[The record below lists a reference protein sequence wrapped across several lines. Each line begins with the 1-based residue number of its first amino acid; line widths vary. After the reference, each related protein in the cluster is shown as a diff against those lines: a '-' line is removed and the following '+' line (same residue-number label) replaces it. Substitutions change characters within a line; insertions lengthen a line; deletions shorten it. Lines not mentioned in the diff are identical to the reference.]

1 MSEIIDFNELKATGA
16 LPSPRGVMLAVI
28 RLCQREQV
36 SLQELARTVQT
47 DPVLAGRI
55 IKLANAANPVKT
67 RSIAAVTTDVLIL
80 IGVHAV
86 RQVAL
91 GLSLA
96 ASYRNGA
103 CEGFDYGR
111 FWTRSLAMACAAR
124 AIGERIRVAPA
135 AELFTC
141 GLLAGIGRLGIA
153 SARPLAYSRL
163 LEEMRGCWPEE
174 LTLAEARLFGYS
186 HLSLAAAMMADWNIP
201 RMFGD
206 AVLFHEKP
214 HASSFAI
221 GSRQQRLTHGLHLAA
236 LIADLCVATDDE
248 RTLLVPSVFEAAAVS
263 GLADDQVALL
273 VDEVSREWAEW
284 GEVLQLHT
292 RALSLLPESG
302 ADLTQLS
309 QGPIDVQ

>member
-1 MSEIIDFNELKATGA
+1 MSEIIDFNELKATGV

-36 SLQELARTVQT
+36 SLQELARTVQA

-96 ASYRNGA
+96 SSYRNGPCA
-103 CEGFDYGR
+103 GFDYAR
-111 FWTRSLAMACAAR
+111 FWARSLAMACAAK
-124 AIGERIRVAPA
+124 AVGEKIRVAPA
-135 AELFTC
+135 AEMFTC

-153 SARPLAYSRL
+153 SARPAAYARL

-174 LTLAEARLFGYS
+174 LALAEAKLFGFS

-201 RMFGD
+201 RLFSD

-214 HASSFAI
+214 HASGFSA
-221 GSRQQRLTHGLHLAA
+221 GSRQQRLTQGLHLAA
-236 LIADLCVATDDE
+236 LIADLCVVTDDE
-248 RTLLVPSVFEAAAVS
+248 RTLLAPSVFEAASAF
-263 GLADDQVALL
+263 GLDDDQMAPL
-273 VDEVSREWAEW
+273 VEEVSREWEDW
-284 GEVLQLHT
+284 GEVLQLGA
-292 RALSLLPESG
+292 RALPESG
-302 ADLTQLS
+302 KRLPQVS
-309 QGPIDVQ
+309 